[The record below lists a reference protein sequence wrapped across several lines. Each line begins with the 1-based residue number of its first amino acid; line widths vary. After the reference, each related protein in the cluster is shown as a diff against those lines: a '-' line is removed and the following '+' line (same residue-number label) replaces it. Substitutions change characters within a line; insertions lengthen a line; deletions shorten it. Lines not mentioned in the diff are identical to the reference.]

1 MNYKGTTRLETHRL
15 ILRQFKITDA
25 QAVFENYASSDDVTK
40 YTTWETYRDIYAVRN
55 YLSSLIESYKDGK
68 TFNWAIEL
76 KNENKVIGSIG
87 ATNLDENVAKIEV
100 GYCIGKKW
108 WNQGIATEAL
118 REIIR
123 FLFEEVGINRIEA
136 YYNVKNLASGKV
148 MQKCGMK
155 LEGVLRQAY
164 KYKDGISDE
173 CIYSILKDDITQ

>member
-1 MNYKGTTRLETHRL
+1 MNYKGTIKLETNRL
-15 ILRQFKITDA
+15 ILRPFKITDA

-40 YTTWETYRDIYAVRN
+40 YTTWDTYRDIDAVRN

-136 YYNVKNLASGKV
+136 YHDVRNLASGRV

-155 LEGVLRQAY
+155 CEGILRQFY
-164 KYKDGISDE
+164 PFNGGVSDVY
-173 CIYSILKDDITQ
+173 IYSILKDDIM

>member
-1 MNYKGTTRLETHRL
+1 MNYKGTTRLETNRL

-40 YTTWETYRDIYAVRN
+40 YTTWETYHDIDAVRN

-87 ATNLDENVAKIEV
+87 AKKLDENVSKIEV
-100 GYCIGKKW
+100 GYCIGEKW

-118 REIIR
+118 KEIIR
-123 FLFEEVGINRIEA
+123 FLFEEVGLNRIEA
-136 YYNVKNLASGKV
+136 YHDVRNLASGRV

-155 LEGVLRQAY
+155 CEGILRQFY
-164 KYKDGISDE
+164 PFNGGVSDVY
-173 CIYSILKDDITQ
+173 IYSILKDDMM

>member
-1 MNYKGTTRLETHRL
+1 MNYKGTTRLETNRL

-40 YTTWETYRDIYAVRN
+40 YTTWDTYRDIDAVRN

-68 TFNWAIEL
+68 TFNWAIKL

-108 WNQGIATEAL
+108 
-118 REIIR
+118 
-123 FLFEEVGINRIEA
+123 
-136 YYNVKNLASGKV
+136 
-148 MQKCGMK
+148 
-155 LEGVLRQAY
+155 
-164 KYKDGISDE
+164 
-173 CIYSILKDDITQ
+173 